1 MAKNLFDII
10 SLKMS
15 NRFFFNAKKEK
26 RVKRETQRA
35 PSPVRIPEEL
45 KQWLKH
51 KAVDN
56 FRSLNSEIVARL
68 EWSRKE
74 EEASDEL
81 QA

>member
-1 MAKNLFDII
+1 MKGNKTL
-10 SLKMS
+10 
-15 NRFFFNAKKEK
+15 
-26 RVKRETQRA
+26 T
-35 PSPVRIPEEL
+35 PSPVRIPDDL

-68 EWSRKE
+68 EQSRKA
-74 EEASDEL
+74 EEAQHEK

>member
-1 MAKNLFDII
+1 MKGN
-10 SLKMS
+10 K
-15 NRFFFNAKKEK
+15 
-26 RVKRETQRA
+26 TPT
-35 PSPVRIPEEL
+35 PSPVRIPDDL

-68 EWSRKE
+68 EQSRKA
-74 EEASDEL
+74 EEAQHEK